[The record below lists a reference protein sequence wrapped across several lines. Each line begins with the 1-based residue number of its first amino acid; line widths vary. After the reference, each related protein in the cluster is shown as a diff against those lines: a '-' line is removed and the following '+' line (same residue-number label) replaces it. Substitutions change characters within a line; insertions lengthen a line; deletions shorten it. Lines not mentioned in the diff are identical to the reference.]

1 MLVLLAL
8 SAASAFPLSPRAST
22 HNPRMSVGVAERPPV
37 LSPPSPLSS
46 PSAAQPPLQLSD
58 PTFWKRMI
66 APATACSTMPAEARE
81 NLSASMV
88 NEGYARIG
96 ITEWSAKPDSVGL
109 RQVGE
114 LAALV
119 DELAALGLPPQF
131 ILVSETAWAV
141 AEAVTKAIA
150 PSLGSPVNIHDFYV
164 FNVGPNQT
172 SKAGWA
178 IHRDRAGADTKDGF
192 SDSGMPKYI
201 TVWLALTEARLDTS
215 CMYVL
220 PRHADPD
227 YSSADAPVATAKAGE
242 EVDVG
247 TIVAYGHQHIRALPA
262 SPGDALFWSHRL
274 IHWGSAPPMG
284 MTNARRTL
292 TWALADPSFEQ
303 PLLAHSPREGEAPPL
318 GARLALVA
326 FTLLAYHHQAPVKGE
341 LLENLLRLL
350 LEKDATGRQGAEH
363 LADAALSPSDPRG
376 IGNVFQRNLVSLF
389 VEAQSLIGL
398 GRRSPQGAHGTRVM
412 RYTEEM
418 ARYILHERRLPARA
432 HRLEN
437 MAA

>member
-150 PSLGSPVNIHDFYV
+150 PVRGPRPCPPLCPLAHFHRSPRRSRLQSLGSPVNIHDFYV
-164 FNVGPNQT
+164 FNVGPVRGLSAQ
-172 SKAGWA
+172 ALQRRVHHG
-178 IHRDRAGADTKDGF
+178 HVRAVYYLG
-192 SDSGMPKYI
+192 S
-201 TVWLALTEARLDTS
+201 
-215 CMYVL
+215 
-220 PRHADPD
+220 
-227 YSSADAPVATAKAGE
+227 
-242 EVDVG
+242 
-247 TIVAYGHQHIRALPA
+247 
-262 SPGDALFWSHRL
+262 
-274 IHWGSAPPMG
+274 SAPPPHM
-284 MTNARRTL
+284 
-292 TWALADPSFEQ
+292 LAAQE
-303 PLLAHSPREGEAPPL
+303 PPVL
-318 GARLALVA
+318 
-326 FTLLAYHHQAPVKGE
+326 K
-341 LLENLLRLL
+341 
-350 LEKDATGRQGAEH
+350 
-363 LADAALSPSDPRG
+363 SPS
-376 IGNVFQRNLVSLF
+376 
-389 VEAQSLIGL
+389 
-398 GRRSPQGAHGTRVM
+398 
-412 RYTEEM
+412 
-418 ARYILHERRLPARA
+418 
-432 HRLEN
+432 
-437 MAA
+437 